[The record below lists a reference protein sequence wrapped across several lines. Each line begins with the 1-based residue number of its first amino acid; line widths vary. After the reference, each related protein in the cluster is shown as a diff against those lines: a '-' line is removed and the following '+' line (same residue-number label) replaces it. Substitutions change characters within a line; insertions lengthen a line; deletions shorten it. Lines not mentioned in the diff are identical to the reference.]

1 MKKFVYCLLAVLMIA
16 TLTAFGC
23 GKKQTDDN
31 KEEGKNDNK
40 TEITLTV
47 DMSAT
52 SGVSKTNVGI
62 ILYATANDTSATVDF
77 SFANGGKTTE
87 GASIGTLDGKQYFR
101 ATAEG
106 TYTVKA
112 VAQKGDKTASDTKE
126 ITVSDDTVF
135 SSIYANKYSPD
146 TKHPVPS
153 VLAHT
158 VVGQGEYYYDN
169 NGSAENAI
177 CFQDLWKENGENP
190 YEGNFELNFAL
201 KLLPQTDNNAL
212 STIFF
217 DFYSG
222 DNRLGDGE
230 IDLMKITRGGTVTIA
245 TTTLTGTLNLNA
257 KTYIKLQ
264 RLVATDGSYATTYN
278 LYTSTDGVNYTLFG
292 STVVAARDGN
302 YDCWGITGFGIFSQ
316 TPMMIGTYS
325 VGIPNA

>member
-23 GKKQTDDN
+23 GKKQTDDK
-31 KEEGKNDNK
+31 KEEGKTDGK

-62 ILYATANDTSATVDF
+62 ILYATASDTSATVDF

-126 ITVSDDTVF
+126 ITVSDDTAF
-135 SSIYANKYSPD
+135 SGIYNVKYSPD
-146 TKHPVPS
+146 TGHPVPS

-177 CFQDLWKENGENP
+177 CFQDLWKENGENA

-201 KLLPQTDNNAL
+201 KLLPQTDANTL

-222 DNRLGDGE
+222 ANRLGDGE

-278 LYTSTDGVNYTLFG
+278 LYTSTDGANYSLFG
-292 STVVAARDGN
+292 STVVAAREGN
-302 YDCWGITGFGIFSQ
+302 YDSWGITGFGIFSQ